1 MRFFQWVPTYGLL
14 LLFQPSPVY
23 SWLYNKKGSNKQI
36 QKTLPENKHVEV
48 ILTPLEKML
57 KEKREKKE
65 EIQSIATLTE
75 KDILSI
81 ERIFD
86 GIIDTNLNRNDSVM
100 ETAGLIICCALFY
113 KYKITLRRKNT
124 NKSKKSTFPI
134 FVITVLINFTRNI
147 KPAE

>member
-1 MRFFQWVPTYGLL
+1 M
-14 LLFQPSPVY
+14 
-23 SWLYNKKGSNKQI
+23 
-36 QKTLPENKHVEV
+36 LPENKHVEV

-57 KEKREKKE
+57 KEKQDKKE
-65 EIQSIATLTE
+65 EIRSIASLTE

-86 GIIDTNLNRNDSVM
+86 GIIDTNLNRNGSVM

-113 KYKITLRRKNT
+113 KYKNTPRRKNT